1 MIASQPQIKYIRKL
15 GMLEQSCRGIDFE
28 SRVYVCRSLLISSEI
43 DIYKDIDL
51 VKKAIKKWMCMNT
64 FLRCIVAK
72 RKAADSDKLEEYF
85 ALPSDDKMTNFENV
99 KFLYYN
105 SKSRDETFDQIWKLL
120 VEKEKVVPF
129 GDASLL
135 WRLTFLQIK
144 CMPESFKG
152 TFHYIL
158 TLTYDHSIMDGK
170 SSYTQLLKL
179 IALVENMKNLNL
191 ESEPMETYIP
201 PCKEEVFKNR
211 PPMPEQPAGNCYI
224 KTPEFLDVK
233 NASHSAYVRLENLS
247 LEEEEH
253 GLVYTHENKPF
264 VSVKELIQISKEI
277 YSKFRTFIIAESELG
292 KLLQKCR
299 QNETKLT
306 SLLNMII
313 ILALKRFYLS
323 NGDEQ
328 TKHDPITFANIVSLR
343 ELEEF
348 KLLKPDT
355 LGYFASIYLNAF
367 RDKNALSGTDW
378 QKELWLLAQQESKS
392 FHILLNNGQFTQ
404 PIWLTIPKAE
414 NEFWYHFANTNLGV
428 VDSSLTENRLIRVE
442 QTFTSLKY
450 PANQS
455 YWFINM
461 LATVNNQ
468 LCWTVHF
475 DSHYIKQEFISII
488 IQNIRQII
496 HDINVDWIRSLS

>member
-1 MIASQPQIKYIRKL
+1 MIATQPKIKYLRKL
-15 GMLEQSCRGIDFE
+15 GTLEQSCRGTDYE
-28 SRVYVCRSLLISSEI
+28 SRVYVCRSLMISSEI
-43 DIYKDIDL
+43 DLYNDIDL
-51 VKKAIKKWMCMNT
+51 VKKAIQKWMSINT

-72 RKAADSDKLEEYF
+72 HKAVDSDKLGEYF
-85 ALPSDDKMTNFENV
+85 ALPSRDKITNLENV

-105 SKSRDETFDQIWKLL
+105 SKCGETFDEIWKLL
-120 VEKEKVVPF
+120 IEKEKVDPF
-129 GDASLL
+129 GDESLL

-144 CMPESFKG
+144 CLPVSFKG
-152 TFHYIL
+152 PFHYVL

-179 IALVENMKNLNL
+179 IALIENMKELVL
-191 ESEPMETYIP
+191 ESEPMDNYILP
-201 PCKEEVFKNR
+201 SKEEVFKNR
-211 PPMPEQPAGNCYI
+211 PPMPDQPAGYCYI
-224 KTPEFLDVK
+224 KTPDFLDVK
-233 NASHSAYVRLENLS
+233 NAAHSAYVRLENLS

-253 GLVYTHENKPF
+253 GLIYTHDHKPF
-264 VSVKELIQISKEI
+264 VTVKELVQISKQSF
-277 YSKFRTFIIAESELG
+277 SKFRTFIIGDSDLA

-306 SLLNMII
+306 SLLNMVI
-313 ILALKRFYLS
+313 ILALKKFYMS
-323 NGDEQ
+323 NGDEE
-328 TKHDPITFANIVSLR
+328 TKNDPITFANIVSLR

-348 KLLKPDT
+348 KLLKSDT
-355 LGYFASIYLNAF
+355 LGYFASIYLNAY
-367 RDKNALSGTDW
+367 RDKNALSDSDW
-378 QKELWLLAQQESKS
+378 QKKLWLLAQQESKS

-428 VDSSLTENRLIRVE
+428 VDSSLTKNRLIRVD

-450 PANQS
+450 PANRS

-488 IQNIRQII
+488 IENIRQII
-496 HDINVDWIRSLS
+496 NDLIISTE